1 MSRFDQDWCNALAE
15 QAGDATTQGDDA
27 HLLYVVTDTSEGKVA
42 FHIGLV
48 DGAVE
53 HVTAGKLPRGEKA
66 DITITAT
73 EATLGGLWSGD
84 RSRDSAFM
92 AGDIKIEG
100 AYAQWLDQLVP
111 LFEAAPW
118 RDAWASA

>member
-73 EATLGGLWSGD
+73 CLLYTSPSPRDATL
-84 RSRDSAFM
+84 SRMPSSA
-92 AGDIKIEG
+92 
-100 AYAQWLDQLVP
+100 
-111 LFEAAPW
+111 
-118 RDAWASA
+118 